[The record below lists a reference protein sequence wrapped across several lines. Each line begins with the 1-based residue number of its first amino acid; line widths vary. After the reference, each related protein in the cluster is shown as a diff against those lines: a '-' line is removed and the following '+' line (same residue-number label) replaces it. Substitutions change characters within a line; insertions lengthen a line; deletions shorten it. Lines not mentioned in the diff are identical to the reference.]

1 MRRIIVTHRQTHSLT
16 CNIETELVPC
26 TGLGK
31 KEINGITGYSAH
43 PAIPIHL
50 DSCTLCSVGLLV
62 SVGLLYLAYVFTL
75 YYSLSKVFN
84 KISSN

>member
-16 CNIETELVPC
+16 CNIQTQLVSC

-31 KEINGITGYSAH
+31 KKINVITGCSAH

-50 DSCTLCSVGLLV
+50 DSYTLYSVGLQV

-84 KISSN
+84 KISRN